1 MLGFVACLGEIQVMS
16 NGIRLV
22 SGELDGHVE
31 FTPSLLGNTER
42 RVPESC
48 LSKGRPHQHM
58 IP

>member
-42 RVPESC
+42 RVPESY
-48 LSKGRPHQHM
+48 LSKR
-58 IP
+58 